1 MAAES
6 VLVETLTTL
15 LAEFARRQV
24 EYALAGVWAF
34 SALVEPRATVDIDL
48 LVLVDQPTQDA
59 VRDLLSPVFASIVVH
74 PDPMKFRDIAIWRA
88 VGIKRGQ
95 EVVVDLLLAQSA
107 YLRTA
112 LARRQLVSFGDTPI
126 SILALEDL
134 ILLKLMAGRLQ
145 DRADLEK
152 IESRRGEL
160 QVDWEYVTRWRVKL
174 GLQERAGGG
183 SLKSAR

>member
-15 LAEFARRQV
+15 LAEFDRRQV
-24 EYALAGVWAF
+24 EYALAGGWAF

-48 LVLVDQPTQDA
+48 LVLVDHPTQDII
-59 VRDLLSPVFASIVVH
+59 RNLLSPVFASIVVH
-74 PDPMKFRDIAIWRA
+74 QAPMRFQDIAIWRA
-88 VGIKRGQ
+88 IGIKHGQ

-152 IESRRGEL
+152 IESRRGDL
-160 QVDWEYVTRWRVKL
+160 RVDWSYVAAWKAKL
-174 GLQERAGGG
+174 GLE
-183 SLKSAR
+183 